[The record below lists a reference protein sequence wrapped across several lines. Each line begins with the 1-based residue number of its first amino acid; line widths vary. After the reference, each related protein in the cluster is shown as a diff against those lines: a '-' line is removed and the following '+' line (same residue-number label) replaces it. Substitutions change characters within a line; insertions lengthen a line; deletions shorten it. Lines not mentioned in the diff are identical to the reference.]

1 MSKEGWVCYHRIL
14 GFIKYDVP
22 DSVLLSRVSDTFIAF
37 VFSVVAKE
45 YAGGGSKIK
54 FGFGVGS

>member
-1 MSKEGWVCYHRIL
+1 
-14 GFIKYDVP
+14 VP